1 MSNRPHIRTIQGTTP
16 GLLDPTQPARVHR
29 ISGSTLS
36 FASFHPLT
44 ATPRTQSLENL
55 SLNDEPSRPK
65 RIVVETTPGPQGT
78 SSWRF
83 VPRAR
88 LGPGV
93 KDEGSWPRLV
103 NICGE
108 DLYCSQDQ
116 WDIYKLDSTE
126 YECSVPADPEIPT
139 VTRKNGKDRILVDEA
154 ERHPVNGTSAPKSK
168 RRLSTPS
175 DDGAPPN
182 PHKRFRSAAP
192 DDDTMSELGS
202 DAAHPIPIIDDEENE
217 VEDLL
222 GDSSQGSS
230 HAPGIRKT
238 TSRTRPRRRT
248 REETESQRQHRREK
262 IASRIR
268 PIYED
273 LQEIDMI
280 DLTTDIFNKG
290 HSKSVPLSTAVKR
303 KISPEPGVRTPNKS
317 ADSRSNS
324 SDYTQSQPR
333 KRYRT
338 VSPGATKQELDAKR
352 AERERH
358 RAETYKARSDSKRA
372 AWHNTFFQNLMYD
385 IPEELR
391 NGAHTH
397 ESEQPPDPSDQTQQ
411 PEGQVDP
418 EEARRQAAI
427 EESRRKL
434 AELEKDKP
442 LWEQAARRRTEAE
455 RAENE
460 QRRAQ
465 REAQRRAAEA
475 EEQRRQQQERDR
487 AEAERRAR
495 AAHEKAAREQEQR
508 RRQQQ
513 QRWAYGPWT
522 TQRALERYKVL
533 SEAFDGTRFSEDSP
547 ASFDAIPWPV
557 LQAPSLLVVEDIDW
571 NAVEAFFRSVR
582 AYMRPQDYKVF
593 VQESHRR
600 FHPDRW
606 RARGI
611 LRSVSD
617 EETRSCL
624 EVASNTVAQAL
635 TPLWRE
641 VVKGG

>member
-1 MSNRPHIRTIQGTTP
+1 MV
-16 GLLDPTQPARVHR
+16 PTLH
-29 ISGSTLS
+29 
-36 FASFHPLT
+36 
-44 ATPRTQSLENL
+44 
-55 SLNDEPSRPK
+55 
-65 RIVVETTPGPQGT
+65 
-78 SSWRF
+78 
-83 VPRAR
+83 
-88 LGPGV
+88 
-93 KDEGSWPRLV
+93 
-103 NICGE
+103 
-108 DLYCSQDQ
+108 
-116 WDIYKLDSTE
+116 
-126 YECSVPADPEIPT
+126 
-139 VTRKNGKDRILVDEA
+139 
-154 ERHPVNGTSAPKSK
+154 
-168 RRLSTPS
+168 
-175 DDGAPPN
+175 
-182 PHKRFRSAAP
+182 
-192 DDDTMSELGS
+192 
-202 DAAHPIPIIDDEENE
+202 
-217 VEDLL
+217 
-222 GDSSQGSS
+222 
-230 HAPGIRKT
+230 
-238 TSRTRPRRRT
+238 RPRN
-248 REETESQRQHRREK
+248 S
-262 IASRIR
+262 IA
-268 PIYED
+268 D
-273 LQEIDMI
+273 
-280 DLTTDIFNKG
+280 T
-290 HSKSVPLSTAVKR
+290 ST
-303 KISPEPGVRTPNKS
+303 
-317 ADSRSNS
+317 
-324 SDYTQSQPR
+324 
-333 KRYRT
+333 
-338 VSPGATKQELDAKR
+338 
-352 AERERH
+352 
-358 RAETYKARSDSKRA
+358 
-372 AWHNTFFQNLMYD
+372 
-385 IPEELR
+385 
-391 NGAHTH
+391 